1 MEFEKSVNFHHFFL
15 IRAKSSSSHTSVKS
29 NKTTYAELLGLSKKL
44 IDYAMKTNLEH
55 ELLNTFKTL
64 IHDAQNG
71 NQEKENYLSDIFNQ
85 EEENYLSNVF
95 NPVII
100 KHKGKPPKRLKASIE
115 NDIYKDKR
123 VLVNSSNNI
132 TENIANTNGRKCSKC
147 KRHGHYAKTCQYID

>member
-1 MEFEKSVNFHHFFL
+1 
-15 IRAKSSSSHTSVKS
+15 
-29 NKTTYAELLGLSKKL
+29 
-44 IDYAMKTNLEH
+44 
-55 ELLNTFKTL
+55 LNTFKTL
-64 IHDAQNG
+64 IYDAQNG

-95 NPVII
+95 NPAII
-100 KHKGKPPKRLKASIE
+100 KHKGRPPKRLKASIE